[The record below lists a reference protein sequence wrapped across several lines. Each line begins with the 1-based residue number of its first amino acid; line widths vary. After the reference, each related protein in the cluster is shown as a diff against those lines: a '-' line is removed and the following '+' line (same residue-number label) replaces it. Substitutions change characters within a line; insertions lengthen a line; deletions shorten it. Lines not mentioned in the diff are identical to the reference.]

1 MRKPQI
7 YKAILSYVILAAIAA
22 LSVFPF
28 YWMFVIGSNTNAVV
42 NSFPPKMVP
51 GSNFAANF
59 SRTLEMAPIFRSML
73 NSAFL
78 SIVITVTEL
87 FLSSLAGFAFAKLRF
102 RGKGFLFAFV
112 LFTMMVPVQLGIIP
126 RYLIVSRLGWVDSFL
141 SVIVPGM
148 VNAFGV
154 YWMRQYIMTTI
165 HDDLINAAKI
175 DGCGYWGIYLKIILP
190 IIKPGLATLGI
201 LTFMNVWND
210 YFWPSV
216 VLHGSSMLTIQ
227 IALRSLNDALF
238 QDYSLIM
245 SATFVATLP
254 LLIIFLLFNK
264 QFIAGATEGAI
275 K

>member
-1 MRKPQI
+1 MRKPQV
-7 YKAILSYVILAAIAA
+7 YKAILSYVMLAAIAA

-190 IIKPGLATLGI
+190 ISKPGLATLGI

>member
-1 MRKPQI
+1 MRKPQV
-7 YKAILSYVILAAIAA
+7 YKAILSYVMLAAIAA

>member
-1 MRKPQI
+1 MRKPQV

>member
-1 MRKPQI
+1 MRKPQV
-7 YKAILSYVILAAIAA
+7 YKAILSYVMLAAIAA

-102 RGKGFLFAFV
+102 RGKGFVFAFV